1 MWFGERQIRSFAWRD
16 KLGSVLGDSDVG
28 FLDVFDGLDLES
40 GLVLLA
46 LVAAVALVVLPLVF
60 FGVELIILGCLLAVG
75 VLGRSLFGK
84 PWTVAATRG
93 REEVPA
99 ALWRVKGWRASG
111 ELISQ
116 ICVDLEARGQLAS
129 EFPQAAYVE
138 RVDDSATRL

>member
-16 KLGSVLGDSDVG
+16 KLGSVLSDSDG
-28 FLDVFDGLDLES
+28 SFLDVFDGLDLES
-40 GLVLLA
+40 GLVVLA
-46 LVAAVALVVLPLVF
+46 LVAAVALVVVPVVL

-84 PWTVAATRG
+84 PWTIAATRG
-93 REEVPA
+93 REEVPS

-138 RVDDSATRL
+138 RVDDSATRP